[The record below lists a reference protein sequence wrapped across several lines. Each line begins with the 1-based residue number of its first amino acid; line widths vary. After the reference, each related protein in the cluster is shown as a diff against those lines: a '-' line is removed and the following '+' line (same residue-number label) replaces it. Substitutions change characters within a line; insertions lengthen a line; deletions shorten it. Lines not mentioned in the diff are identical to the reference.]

1 MEDTHLNYTF
11 PFYKRED
18 YELPANLLVKR
29 SDPKTYGQYLNNR
42 GKRNKKR

>member
-1 MEDTHLNYTF
+1 MEDININYIPFRGAVKYEVPAHL
-11 PFYKRED
+11 
-18 YELPANLLVKR
+18 LQKR